1 MSLVRAACPRFLFG
15 RCVIILQSPDI
26 SSRYALAFAD
36 YYCAVLFSA
45 VDINGSFN
53 TFCQRSASIKHL
65 ACVFKRLDL
74 MDDDFWKAVRE
85 KERASSASR
94 RTGALNIALLFGT
107 AVVAL
112 TLILTPMLA
121 DSSKKSV
128 FASAPVDFDTIT
140 TGSIPKNE
148 GGKRYTIRRSV
159 LQETPGSVCVVEG
172 YGVGAGC

>member
-1 MSLVRAACPRFLFG
+1 
-15 RCVIILQSPDI
+15 
-26 SSRYALAFAD
+26 
-36 YYCAVLFSA
+36 
-45 VDINGSFN
+45 
-53 TFCQRSASIKHL
+53 
-65 ACVFKRLDL
+65 

-85 KERASSASR
+85 KERASSSASR

-128 FASAPVDFDTIT
+128 LASAPADFDTIT
-140 TGSIPKNE
+140 TGSIPKSEN
-148 GGKRYTIRRSV
+148 GKRYTIRRSV
-159 LQETPGSVCVVEG
+159 LQDTPGSVCVVQG

>member
-1 MSLVRAACPRFLFG
+1 MPRHFRLWILMDRLTPSAKDRPQSSIWRAC
-15 RCVIILQSPDI
+15 I
-26 SSRYALAFAD
+26 
-36 YYCAVLFSA
+36 
-45 VDINGSFN
+45 
-53 TFCQRSASIKHL
+53 
-65 ACVFKRLDL
+65 KRLDV

-128 FASAPVDFDTIT
+128 FASAPADFDTIT
-140 TGSIPKNE
+140 TDRSPRAKAASAIRSAAASSRIRPARSASSRAMASAPVAEKYRPSPDGRGIDRLPLVSLRGSRNNAYFESISC
-148 GGKRYTIRRSV
+148 R
-159 LQETPGSVCVVEG
+159 
-172 YGVGAGC
+172 

>member
-1 MSLVRAACPRFLFG
+1 
-15 RCVIILQSPDI
+15 
-26 SSRYALAFAD
+26 
-36 YYCAVLFSA
+36 
-45 VDINGSFN
+45 
-53 TFCQRSASIKHL
+53 
-65 ACVFKRLDL
+65 

-128 FASAPVDFDTIT
+128 LASAPADFDTIT
-140 TGSIPKNE
+140 TGSIPKTEN
-148 GGKRYTIRRSV
+148 GKRYTIRRSV
-159 LQETPGSVCVVEG
+159 LQDTPGSVCVVQG
-172 YGVGAGC
+172 YGSGSGC